1 MTSELIADAVQYP
14 NGYEHRRAEPRTPT
28 PDPAC
33 FRTCKELS
41 PEVPVCVRRV
51 CDQLHRGGVGAVFS
65 PWFDPARKLFSRALR
80 HSPGPCVMAPCAVAC
95 FSVILCKPSCV
106 PRPVASITQNMPP
119 PPRPRL
125 VRRDPGGGGGHV
137 LRGLVRG
144 AWCVVH
150 GVWCVVLGAW
160 CVVCGARWRRWWWRR
175 WWWRQRRW

>member
-1 MTSELIADAVQYP
+1 M
-14 NGYEHRRAEPRTPT
+14 
-28 PDPAC
+28 
-33 FRTCKELS
+33 
-41 PEVPVCVRRV
+41 RRV

-80 HSPGPCVMAPCAVAC
+80 HGTVCRGVL
-95 FSVILCKPSCV
+95 LCKPSCV
-106 PRPVASITQNMPP
+106 PEPVASITQNMPP

-150 GVWCVVLGAW
+150 GVWCVVYVRSSICSLYGKLSAELTLT
-160 CVVCGARWRRWWWRR
+160 
-175 WWWRQRRW
+175 